1 MIITQSYLLTLSES
15 RPIMT
20 TSTEMHGAIILQD
33 GLPIGQSHDP
43 ESWLLHYQGQS
54 VSYALEHGGF
64 TIETRPA
71 VVTGWMDFLTIAG
84 RRGYGVNG
92 YIVRSAV
99 TLQSVTWGSSLAFST
114 EDRIATDYV
123 ITPAL
128 SAIMHALDYATG
140 PLSLVCGELS
150 SWAELVAARYGIT
163 EIP

>member
-1 MIITQSYLLTLSES
+1 
-15 RPIMT
+15 MT
-20 TSTEMHGAIILQD
+20 TSTEMHGAIILRD

-54 VSYALEHGGF
+54 VSYALEYGGYA
-64 TIETRPA
+64 IETRPA
-71 VVTGWMDFLTIAG
+71 NVTGWMDFLTIAG

-99 TLQSVTWGSSLAFST
+99 TLQGVTWGQSDGFS
-114 EDRIATDYV
+114 EDDRIATDYV

-128 SAIMHALDYATG
+128 SAIVHALDYATG
-140 PLSLVCGELS
+140 ALELVRGELS